1 MNLKSGTIWGGLGT
15 ALLMAV
21 QVFQDPKIVEAAKE
35 GVEAVTQHRWVELI
49 TIAVGLFT
57 LVRARIAMGKA
68 GADD

>member
-35 GVEAVTQHRWVELI
+35 GVAAVTQHRWVELI